1 MTMRFHHLP
10 APKRLRMAMGALSL
24 LAVSLAASACENPGG
39 TKKREP
45 AGIRVV
51 SGAGVTDTVT
61 AFLPQPLIV
70 EVRDSAGEL
79 RAGIAVQFE
88 ASVERL
94 RGVDQPTLLLS
105 AAAPDPYQW
114 AATAVTD
121 ATGRAVM
128 RVRMGIVAAAGTVT
142 ITAPTLG
149 LASSASFTINAGAPV
164 QLTVSPA
171 DTAVFAGGSY
181 TLRVGSTDRWWNT
194 IPTPTHSTASSATS
208 VATVSGATV
217 GGQAVGRATLTVSAG
232 ALSRTVAVSVV
243 PQGYLLAVGPDGVYG
258 FNLDGSSYKRIVAMS
273 ATRSPRW
280 FPGAQTFVF
289 STQHIGH
296 AFVSDLNGNTRAL
309 VQGTNPLAGEVWPH
323 PSRDGQWVYFGG
335 YNNGFRAYPYRVR
348 VDGTGLQLVPGF
360 VANDRN
366 QGYPTTSPTGDRVAY
381 FHEGSTSR
389 DVTMRILNMQTG
401 QLVLQGVP
409 GHTPEWSHGD
419 TIAYLDVNGN
429 SNGPIRLMSSAGVGD
444 RQVGSGSYAFGIDW
458 SPDDRWIAGYDVAS
472 RRLEVVQVA
481 TGLRIPLPYS
491 EALSEPAW
499 RP

>member
-1 MTMRFHHLP
+1 MHIRF
-10 APKRLRMAMGALSL
+10 PKSVRVAAGALGM
-24 LAVSLAASACENPGG
+24 LAVALAAGACQNPGG

-79 RAGIAVQFE
+79 RAGISVHFE
-88 ASVERL
+88 ASAKPL

-105 AAAPDPYQW
+105 PAAPEPYQW

-121 ATGRAVM
+121 ATGRAAM

-149 LASSASFTINAGAPV
+149 LASSASFTINAGAPA

-181 TLRVGSTDRWWNT
+181 ALRVGSTDRWWNE
-194 IPTPTHSTASSATS
+194 IPTPTHSTTSSAAS

-217 GGQAVGRATLTVSAG
+217 GGQAVGRATLTVSSG

-243 PQGYLLAVGPDGVYG
+243 PQGYLLATRAGGIYG
-258 FNLDGSSYKRIVAMS
+258 FNLDGSDFRRIVSMDAARS
-273 ATRSPRW
+273 ARW
-280 FPGAQTFVF
+280 FPGGKMFVF
-289 STQHIGH
+289 STQFIGPG
-296 AFVSDLNGNTRAL
+296 FVSDVSGNVRPL
-309 VQGTNPLAGEVWPH
+309 VQGTSPFVGEVWAH

-335 YNNGFRAYPYRVR
+335 YDKNYRGYPYRVR
-348 VDGTGLQLVPGF
+348 TDGTGLQLVPGF

-366 QGYPTTSPTGDRVAY
+366 QSYPTTSPAGDRVAY
-381 FHEGSTSR
+381 FHEGTGSR
-389 DVTMRILNMQTG
+389 DVTLRVLNMQTG
-401 QLVLQGVP
+401 QLLLQGIS

-419 TIAYLDVNGN
+419 SIAYLFSNG
-429 SNGPIRLMSSAGVGD
+429 SSDGPIRLMSSAGSGD
-444 RQVGSGSYAFGIDW
+444 RQVGTGSYAFGIDW

-491 EALSEPAW
+491 EGLTEPAW